1 MNDEDKA
8 CSYISYI
15 LSKQVKGKVDE
26 YKQETFDMF
35 QKLVNAYN
43 TSPKYR
49 STNCS
54 TNLLYVHSEMYKK
67 MNKLYVLYEEYK
79 KLIKDNHLGE
89 TKSCSD
95 VSLFLRQ
102 YNEFIRNNQPT
113 DTHYKYILDEFEKE
127 IKYRVGLYNK
137 HACSGIKYHIEEIR
151 LHTSS
156 ENERHKASDQVQ
168 QKLNHMEKQVTPAKS
183 SPPHIELQET
193 RAEHQPT
200 RAEFQATREE
210 TRTSRAV
217 SQIAHV
223 HPQAPQ
229 ETLAHSSHH
238 VVQQQKQQQGLPQR
252 ETSQREFPM
261 DVHKHMNLQEHH
273 HSYQNNWNKQKG
285 DIVNLK
291 IKFTPVGSFFGGR
304 RRRIHQIPSSFRG
317 FPPGEFPI
325 FHEYEGGNIGY
336 GPMNINPL
344 AE

>member
-1 MNDEDKA
+1 MPRTATDKSLLTYVKYLNLKERFNNKFTKNDGLDPEDLLNDIEFNISEKDILRPVLVELLRHLRNSGIFMNDEDKA

-127 IKYRVGLYNK
+127 IKYRVGLYNEY
-137 HACSGIKYHIEEIR
+137 ACSGIKYHIEEIR

-168 QKLNHMEKQVTPAKS
+168 QKLNHMEKQNFKKLV
-183 SPPHIELQET
+183 L
-193 RAEHQPT
+193 
-200 RAEFQATREE
+200 
-210 TRTSRAV
+210 
-217 SQIAHV
+217 
-223 HPQAPQ
+223 
-229 ETLAHSSHH
+229 
-238 VVQQQKQQQGLPQR
+238 
-252 ETSQREFPM
+252 
-261 DVHKHMNLQEHH
+261 
-273 HSYQNNWNKQKG
+273 
-285 DIVNLK
+285 
-291 IKFTPVGSFFGGR
+291 
-304 RRRIHQIPSSFRG
+304 
-317 FPPGEFPI
+317 
-325 FHEYEGGNIGY
+325 
-336 GPMNINPL
+336 NINQL
-344 AE
+344 VQNFKQLYNNNNNNKDFHKEKHLKENSQWIYH